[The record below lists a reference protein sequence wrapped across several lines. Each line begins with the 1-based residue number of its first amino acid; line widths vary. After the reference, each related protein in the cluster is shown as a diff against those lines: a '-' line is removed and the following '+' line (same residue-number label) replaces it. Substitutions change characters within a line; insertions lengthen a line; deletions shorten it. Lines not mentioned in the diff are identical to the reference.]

1 MSIIFFFFFFF
12 FFFGGGGGHSY
23 NKNLR
28 YEEIVFIYSFLTW
41 GSFHKLIFTLDF
53 FLFGGGGVGG

>member
-1 MSIIFFFFFFF
+1 MSIIFFFG
-12 FFFGGGGGHSY
+12 GGGGGHSY

-28 YEEIVFIYSFLTW
+28 YEEIVFIYSFLTC

-53 FLFGGGGVGG
+53 FYLGGGGGVTRGGG